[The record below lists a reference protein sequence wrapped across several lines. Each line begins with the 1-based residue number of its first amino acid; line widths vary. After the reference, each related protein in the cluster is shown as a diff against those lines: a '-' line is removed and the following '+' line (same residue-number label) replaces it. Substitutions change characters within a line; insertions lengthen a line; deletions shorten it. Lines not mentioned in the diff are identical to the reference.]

1 MDESIELVARWAAV
15 LALITAVAL
24 FAGFALDVARINSL
38 QADSL
43 QEVAIIGKIQA
54 WNAVHRR

>member
-1 MDESIELVARWAAV
+1 MVSNI
-15 LALITAVAL
+15 LALITALVI

-38 QADSL
+38 RADSL
-43 QEVAIIGKIQA
+43 QEVAIIGKIGA